1 MSKKKRDLWIGICIG
16 NYKIRNGTTHPIEL
30 DKKTIKDF
38 QSICDD
44 YGKMFS
50 TKLKMELGNPN
61 LIGGYITD
69 EDDFKLDMDRWLNDV
84 DYYYDIFENHRKLFS
99 KITFYIEHRFNQF
112 CKELKVLLLH
122 FGDKN
127 HMGGLLEDDAIQKEF
142 VKFLLDNAATPWG
155 FHLQVGARGKLLIL
169 DISLNARYSIV
180 KNVILD
186 KSSFPSVWLGL
197 ALSI

>member
-112 CKELKVLLLH
+112 CNELKELFLH

-127 HMGGLLEDDAIQKEF
+127 HMGELLEEIWKFWGENYTDEEMEEILGNMKWDYDLNSFESSSYENTLKE
-142 VKFLLDNAATPWG
+142 KRDGG
-155 FHLQVGARGKLLIL
+155 FDELFGGKKVGLC
-169 DISLNARYSIV
+169 
-180 KNVILD
+180 
-186 KSSFPSVWLGL
+186 
-197 ALSI
+197 